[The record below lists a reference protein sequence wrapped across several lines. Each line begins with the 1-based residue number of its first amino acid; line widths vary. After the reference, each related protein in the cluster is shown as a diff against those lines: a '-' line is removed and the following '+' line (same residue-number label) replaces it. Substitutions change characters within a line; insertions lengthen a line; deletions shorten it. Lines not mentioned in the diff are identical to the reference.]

1 LSTMWAVSALQR
13 GCRCGWAT
21 GSNFSSLGIRS
32 LTSYVSVAEARQKIF
47 GWAKLDGD
55 RQRFKSLQRLKTK
68 GFVGHRHAQYY
79 PEPSFESKHPVI
91 RRAANA
97 ARLAKLKLRQQ
108 LGQAPPKKGEGKR
121 AGRKK

>member
-1 LSTMWAVSALQR
+1 MWAVSALQR

-68 GFVGHRHAQYY
+68 GFVGHRVRGVTVPPHRAHSPAQNH
-79 PEPSFESKHPVI
+79 EPLV
-91 RRAANA
+91 R
-97 ARLAKLKLRQQ
+97 
-108 LGQAPPKKGEGKR
+108 
-121 AGRKK
+121 